1 MNRILIV
8 DDERLIRS
16 SLNKIVEQIGDN
28 NVVAGLA
35 EDGDS
40 ALEWLSRH
48 YADLCITD
56 VRMPKVNGLELLKAI
71 NERYPWMHAIIV
83 SSYDDFSYIQ
93 QSLQLGAV
101 DYVLK
106 PVDRELLRQA
116 INRSRDKMKRSRYDF
131 AHGLTLK
138 KLSHH
143 RDMLLRWIEQVK
155 TVQSEAMPI
164 LVVDTLEMLERWVG
178 DDVYHL
184 NMLAMV
190 WLEVVN
196 EELSKE
202 KLDVAL
208 EEGEDVGLGE
218 AAIPVERL
226 RSYFRLCAVR
236 RLEEGAIR
244 LFEGSKAAAARDQ
257 PGRRATEEVKKY
269 INAHYD
275 KKITLQE
282 LADAAWVSRNYVA
295 ILFKKATGMTIW
307 NYLVMIRMQKA
318 RDMLLGTPLKVY
330 EIASRVGYD
339 NSVHFSQL
347 FKETYGL
354 APAEYKKRMED

>member
-16 SLNKIVEQIGDN
+16 SLNKIIDQIEGG
-28 NVVAGLA
+28 NVVSGLA

-40 ALEWLSRH
+40 ALAWLSRH
-48 YADLCITD
+48 YADLCVTD
-56 VRMPKVNGLELLKAI
+56 VRMPKVNGLELIKSI
-71 NERYPWMHAIIV
+71 NERYPWMYCIVV

-116 INRSRDKMKRSRYDF
+116 INRSRDKIRRSRYDH
-131 AHGLTLK
+131 AHSLILK
-138 KLSHH
+138 KLPHH
-143 RDMLLRWIEQVK
+143 RDLLIRWIEQVK
-155 TVQSEAMPI
+155 TVRSDTMPMM
-164 LVVDTLEMLERWVG
+164 VVDTLETLESWVG
-178 DDVYHL
+178 ADVYHL
-184 NMLAMV
+184 NLLAMV

-196 EELSKE
+196 EELKKE
-202 KLDVAL
+202 KLDVVL
-208 EEGEDVGLGE
+208 DEGDDIALGE
-218 AAIPVERL
+218 AVLPIERM

-236 RLEEGAIR
+236 RLEEGAN
-244 LFEGSKAAAARDQ
+244 LLLDGSKAVKDQ
-257 PGRRATEEVKKY
+257 PGRKATEDVKKY
-269 INAHYD
+269 IDVHYAS
-275 KKITLQE
+275 KITLQE
-282 LADAAWVSRNYVA
+282 LADAAWVSRNYIA

-307 NYLVMIRMQKA
+307 NYLVRVRMEKA
-318 RDMLLGTPLKVY
+318 RELLLHSPLKVY
-330 EIASRVGYD
+330 EIANRVGYE